1 MSSFV
6 DNVVTNA
13 GAQLLS
19 EVLLGAKLQP
29 TKIVMGSGYIPS
41 GQTSKTLTAVVTPEA
56 ELEIVKKER
65 VDATHVVVGGVFS
78 NDEIESDFYF
88 RELGLYCKAVKE
100 DGTVLPEVLYSYGN
114 AGDAADLIAAY
125 TTGTAIERQIDLLTY
140 VGNDT
145 NVDLSISSGAYVTMA
160 DLKSMLDNLQAGSG
174 LPPNDMQTFTAAST
188 ESGIKLSFK
197 GPENSYLYG
206 DAAGDTLACVPDGFM
221 IRYSDTAYPVSID
234 DGELVGVYDIDPV
247 TPVTGEQEV
256 IGLTFGETYYFT
268 AFPFSTEGV
277 YNKSQADAN
286 HASCVWSGSK
296 GTINVNVQAYEGFE
310 GVIGEY
316 TITLV
321 DQAASGGQNITQ
333 TASGTGVTQIGNL
346 EEGKTYVVTLSDT
359 STLMADPSEPIT
371 IVAGNSYNVTLT
383 YRMKYGTISVDVD
396 TANDFAALGDYNIT
410 LVAQE
415 TDYENVVKAANG
427 KGVTVFDEL
436 IDGRKYKVRLGDTP
450 NFLPPADS
458 DVVTVVG
465 GANVDVDVT
474 YAAGVGSVT
483 VNVSTQ
489 PANMPIGTVTISL
502 VPQSGGSTLSQQR
515 SGSGSVTFN
524 NVPVGTY
531 TVTGSEVNHYTFSG
545 GSVSVTGG
553 QNTSHNANYVFITHP
568 LNQST
573 WEEIAMIS
581 ESGSASEVFSV
592 GDTKEITANGYP
604 ASMEI
609 IGFNHDDLTSGG
621 KAGITFCIKYVLC
634 YDEKDVTGLKLAMN
648 NEPSDYP
655 GSSEGGF
662 SGSDLCA
669 WMNET
674 LFDSFSSELR
684 AVIKSVNKR
693 TSAGELSS
701 SIDVSSMKVFGL
713 SEIEVFGTTEL
724 SFSGEGTQYPAFS
737 TVLSQARLPEG
748 YPGLGGGYWL
758 RSPSKT
764 TNGCFL
770 ATNSYLAVSPDNMKV
785 KATNSGSY
793 VTNFV
798 VFAFC
803 V

>member
-234 DGELVGVYDIDPV
+234 DGELVGVYDINPV
-247 TPVTGEQEV
+247 TPVAGEQEV

-321 DQAASGGQNITQ
+321 DQATSGGQNITQ
-333 TASGTGVTQIGNL
+333 AASGTGVTQIGNL

-359 STLMADPSEPIT
+359 STLMADPSDPIT
-371 IVAGNSYNVTLT
+371 IVAGNSYSVTMT

-415 TDYENVVKAANG
+415 DDYENVVKAANG
-427 KGVTVFDEL
+427 KGVTVFENL
-436 IDGRKYKVRLGDTP
+436 IDGRKYKVRLGETP

-465 GANVDVDVT
+465 GSNVDVDMIF
-474 YAAGVGSVT
+474 AAGMGSVT
-483 VNVSTQ
+483 VTVGTS
-489 PANMPIGTVTISL
+489 PSNMPIGTVTISL
-502 VPQSGGSTLSQQR
+502 VPQGGGSTLSQQR
-515 SGSGSVTFN
+515 SGSGTVTFS

-531 TVTGSEVNHYTFSG
+531 TVSGSSVNHYTFSG

-553 QNTSHNANYVFITHP
+553 QTSSHSVVYGYSASFAEATWAEIQAIAQTGLASNYYSVGDSKVTSSQNFIIIGINMGLSNSITVFAPNNYGTGSYDAFEQTP
-568 LNQST
+568 TVGQTLD
-573 WEEIAMIS
+573 AMNGKFGLLPADVQAVCKQVTKYYYDGHS
-581 ESGSASEVFSV
+581 ESGGRPISGNRTVYFFTLSANEV
-592 GDTKEITANGYP
+592 G
-604 ASMEI
+604 
-609 IGFNHDDLTSGG
+609 LTS
-621 KAGITFCIKYVLC
+621 Y
-634 YDEKDVTGLKLAMN
+634 YE
-648 NEPSDYP
+648 
-655 GSSEGGF
+655 
-662 SGSDLCA
+662 
-669 WMNET
+669 
-674 LFDSFSSELR
+674 
-684 AVIKSVNKR
+684 
-693 TSAGELSS
+693 
-701 SIDVSSMKVFGL
+701 SINDVSM
-713 SEIEVFGTTEL
+713 
-724 SFSGEGTQYPAFS
+724 GTQYPYFS
-737 TVLSQARLPEG
+737 SNDRRIINLN
-748 YPGLGGGYWL
+748 GGAISWYL
-758 RSPSKT
+758 RSCAQQRGT
-764 TNGCFL
+764 TGCV
-770 ATNSYLAVSPDNMKV
+770 TPRGNITSSMDNV
-785 KATNSGSY
+785 YYIGA
-793 VTNFV
+793 FV
-798 VFAFC
+798 VG
-803 V
+803 